1 MVIGMSLTFI
11 GWNVIALFICSKYFM
26 LFHYYVLY
34 GSEYGKQ
41 RKNGCYYEKYDKYN
55 RVFVLKHGIYI
66 IIYSLVCALLL
77 EIISYF
83 SFIYKSNV
91 NFNWQFY
98 LNNWNMNIA
107 FLSNPILIKYTVLVF
122 FTLNGLILPFYS
134 GI

>member
-1 MVIGMSLTFI
+1 MKKKKESNVEQLMKAMAIELLPIEELKKPVAHPENFDLFMVKAIKIKPKVKTKKK
-11 GWNVIALFICSKYFM
+11 WM
-26 LFHYYVLY
+26 LL
-34 GSEYGKQ
+34 
-41 RKNGCYYEKYDKYN
+41 CEKYDKYN

-107 FLSNPILIKYTVLVF
+107 FLSNPNSY
-122 FTLNGLILPFYS
+122 
-134 GI
+134 